1 MGSTGDSSGPHLHIE
16 FMLGSLYGTLMNPR
30 YYINFPPSFYG
41 YPGPK

>member
-41 YPGPK
+41 YLGPK